1 MVKYMP
7 FQIIKKD
14 NYFILKNINT
24 NKIINKKFKSK
35 ETAIKSGLNYMS
47 YRNEKGKVKGNKIIL
62 LNNKKQ

>member
-1 MVKYMP
+1 MP

-35 ETAIKSGLNYMS
+35 ETAIKSGLNYMK
-47 YRNEKGKVKGNKIIL
+47 YRKEKGKVKGNRII
-62 LNNKKQ
+62 

>member
-1 MVKYMP
+1 MP

-35 ETAIKSGLNYMS
+35 ETAIKSGLNYMKYS
-47 YRNEKGKVKGNKIIL
+47 NEKGKVKGNKII
-62 LNNKKQ
+62 